1 MMKGVLT
8 LFLSLTISTSFA
20 ENSILAIVN
29 NTPIT
34 YKSIETILS
43 ATNFYGSKVDAVNQK
58 IDNIL
63 QLQKAKDLNIEPLE
77 KDINIALLN
86 IAEVNSISIEELRTY
101 PEFLSLKTEI
111 SEKISILN
119 LQRLITKDITISDQG
134 VIETCSIKNNEE
146 GIKQIKIAQI
156 IISDV
161 EAETQN
167 DKEIAIKGFLNK
179 LSKHISKGAS
189 FKGFAKLHSQH
200 SSYFNGGISDW
211 IKVNNETVKMLD
223 SLKNNEVS
231 EIYLT
236 DFGFAIAI
244 KLEERFI
251 SSNLKKC
258 KETLVYLN
266 AEKFYSN
273 WVKALRERAYIKIY
287 YDVL

>member
-1 MMKGVLT
+1 MKRVLAL
-8 LFLSLTISTSFA
+8 LFILSISPIFA
-20 ENSILAIVN
+20 ENIIIGEVN
-29 NTPIT
+29 NRVIT
-34 YKSIETILS
+34 YNSVKTLLLKNDSQDQ
-43 ATNFYGSKVDAVNQK
+43 KVEIINEK
-58 IDNIL
+58 INHIL
-63 QLQKAKDLNIEPLE
+63 QIEKAKELQIEASPNDVNLALFEISKSNNITLE
-77 KDINIALLN
+77 QLQA
-86 IAEVNSISIEELRTY
+86 Y
-101 PEFLSLKTEI
+101 PEFLSLKTEV

-119 LQRLITKDITISDQG
+119 LQRYITKDITIDESEA
-134 VIETCSIKNNEE
+134 INICSKQTSES
-146 GIKQIKIAQI
+146 IKQIKIAQI

-167 DKEIAIKGFLNK
+167 DKDIAIKGFLNK

-189 FKGFAKLHSQH
+189 FEGFAKLHSQH

-211 IKVNNETVKMLD
+211 IEVNNETVKMLD

-244 KLEERFI
+244 KLEERFV

-258 KETLVYLN
+258 KENLVYLN

-273 WVKALRERAYIKIY
+273 WVKGLQDRAYIKIY
-287 YDVL
+287 YDAL